1 MVNCEA
7 ALKIMPDNSIESKI
21 IHAVWSSI
29 AAIEKQ
35 ILPQLNDTDLIHQII
50 QQAERSLTL
59 SFEDRQSLM
68 DYISSKIRLIRDITE
83 S

>member
-1 MVNCEA
+1 MLN
-7 ALKIMPDNSIESKI
+7 NSIESKI
-21 IHAVWSSI
+21 VHTVWSSV

-59 SFEDRQSLM
+59 SSEDRQCLI